1 MHKIMFLG
9 IFLFI
14 ITGCDQFKD
23 SASEQFS
30 NHQIQEIKPSK
41 TIGVDCSALFEFD
54 KDFVSAQFYN
64 LGRITHNLNSFQII
78 KAKNCPT
85 LRYQEKIDLKV
96 VVQLKNKKVKC
107 DSVKLE
113 NVVSVRCPKI

>member
-1 MHKIMFLG
+1 MVLVFFLK
-9 IFLFI
+9 LSS
-14 ITGCDQFKD
+14 GCDQFKD
-23 SASEQFS
+23 PVSEQSS
-30 NHQIQEIKPSK
+30 NHPMQNVRPSK
-41 TIGVDCSALFEFD
+41 TTGVDCSALFDFD

-64 LGRITHNLNSFQII
+64 LGRLTHHLNFFQII

-85 LRYQEKIDLKV
+85 LRYHDKIDLKV

-113 NVVSVRCPKI
+113 NIVSVRCPN